1 MVVVKRNVGETEK
14 TVRLLGGLVFV
25 GVSMATVAFGESLG
39 ADIQGLVATA
49 TLLVAAVL
57 LASAGAQ
64 TCPANYVLG
73 RDTYGGNRS
82 EDDA

>member
-1 MVVVKRNVGETEK
+1 MVVVKKNVGKTEK
-14 TVRLLGGLVFV
+14 TVRLIGGLAFV
-25 GVSMATVAFGESLG
+25 GASMATIAFGESLG
-39 ADIQGLVATA
+39 AGRQGLIAAA

-64 TCPANYVLG
+64 TCPANRVLG
-73 RDTYGGNRS
+73 RDTYDGDRS